1 MGLLS
6 EDKKQL
12 AKREAMTQIIFH
24 GTNPDE
30 ADGQDCLVGLSC
42 RATQVVRMTVSYTK
56 DFIQSGVNIEI
67 AGSCGMLWHAA
78 ECHGMLWN
86 VNNVYVLKHCIIVMS

>member
-1 MGLLS
+1 MAMGLLS

-30 ADGQDCLVGLSC
+30 ADGQDCLVGDKSC
-42 RATQVVRMTVSYTK
+42 YS
-56 DFIQSGVNIEI
+56 SGENDCQTRD
-67 AGSCGMLWHAA
+67 SW
-78 ECHGMLWN
+78 
-86 VNNVYVLKHCIIVMS
+86 